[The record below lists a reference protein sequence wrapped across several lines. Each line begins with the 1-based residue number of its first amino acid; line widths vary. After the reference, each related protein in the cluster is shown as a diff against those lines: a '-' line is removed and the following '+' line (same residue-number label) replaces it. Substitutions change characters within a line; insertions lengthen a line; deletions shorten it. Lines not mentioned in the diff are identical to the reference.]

1 MYKRQLL
8 HDGNL
13 FDDLLQI
20 RVHRDLLDGQDLA
33 GFLVQG
39 LEHGSITSLAQF
51 TENVKH
57 LLRLASQRLLGEFL
71 QLPEKENGGKQI
83 QRIKFVAQNKIG
95 DGSELCANFYGTA
108 QIFSSA
114 SFYPF

>member
-1 MYKRQLL
+1 MVKITGHFVTYPQICVFEIGPIVFDDVGRVTLL

-13 FDDLLQI
+13 LDDLLQI
-20 RVHRDLLDGQDLA
+20 LVHRDLLDGQDLA

-57 LLRLASQRLLGEFL
+57 LLRLASQRLFGEFL
-71 QLPEKENGGKQI
+71 QLPEKETNPE
-83 QRIKFVAQNKIG
+83 NKI
-95 DGSELCANFYGTA
+95 CCTK
-108 QIFSSA
+108 
-114 SFYPF
+114 